1 MHEPCGFSGLNPI
14 ASAYQRAGF
23 YNKRRIPLRP
33 TIESL
38 QNPRVKQ
45 ALRLREAAQRR
56 KLGRFLIDGRR
67 EIELA
72 AAAGIELDTV
82 FVSPDESWQCPA
94 GLGPEI
100 RQPVASKVLE
110 RISYGERQAEP
121 VAVAVTPDF
130 PLSRITWRPP
140 QMLLVLDRTEKPG
153 NLGACLRTAAAAGV
167 GAVVLTDPVCEP
179 WNPNAIRASRG
190 NLFTLPL
197 AVSTRQ
203 DFMEFCRQ
211 QHLPCWL
218 ARVDASSHSLWEQDF
233 TGGGAIVFGNEAE
246 GLGPAW
252 QGPELQSFSIPM
264 RGAPDSLNLSI
275 SAAVTLYEALRQ
287 RRSV

>member
-1 MHEPCGFSGLNPI
+1 MRPI
-14 ASAYQRAGF
+14 
-23 YNKRRIPLRP
+23 
-33 TIESL
+33 IESL
-38 QNPRVKQ
+38 QNPRIKQ
-45 ALRLREAAQRR
+45 SLRLREAAQRR

-72 AAAGIELDTV
+72 AAAGIELDAV
-82 FVSPDESWQCPA
+82 FVLPDESWQLPA
-94 GLGPEI
+94 GVGPQTM
-100 RQPVASKVLE
+100 QPVVSKVLE

-130 PLSRITWRPP
+130 PLNRFTWQPP
-140 QMLLVLDRTEKPG
+140 QILLVLDRTEKPG

-167 GAVVLTDPVCEP
+167 AGVVLTDPVCEP
-179 WNPNAIRASRG
+179 WNPNVIRASRG
-190 NLFTLPL
+190 NVFTLPL

-203 DFMEFCRQ
+203 EFMQFCREQ
-211 QHLPCWL
+211 PMPCWL
-218 ARVDASSHSLWEQDF
+218 ARVDATSHSLWEQDF
-233 TGGGAIVFGNEAE
+233 TVGGAIVFGNEAE

-252 QGPELQSFSIPM
+252 QGPELRSFSIPM
-264 RGAPDSLNLSI
+264 QGAPDSLNLSI